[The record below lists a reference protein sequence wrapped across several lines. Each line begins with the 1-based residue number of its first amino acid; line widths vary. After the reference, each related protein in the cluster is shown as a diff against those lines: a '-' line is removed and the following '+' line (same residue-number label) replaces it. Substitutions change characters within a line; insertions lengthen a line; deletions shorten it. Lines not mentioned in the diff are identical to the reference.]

1 MKAHPGGHEAAFQ
14 MCSEVL
20 LQHSQR
26 SALAIAVS
34 AHSMGIF
41 DSCLH
46 TRTPMPAP
54 VTLCATPL
62 RVVFCGLS
70 CLHSGVPTA
79 HDQRVIYVL
88 RQRSCRLPSL
98 GR

>member
-14 MCSEVL
+14 MCAEVL

-26 SALAIAVS
+26 CALAIAVS

-62 RVVFCGLS
+62 RVVFCGLHVCTQE
-70 CLHSGVPTA
+70 CLLLMTSA
-79 HDQRVIYVL
+79 
-88 RQRSCRLPSL
+88 
-98 GR
+98 

>member
-26 SALAIAVS
+26 CALAIAVS

-46 TRTPMPAP
+46 THTSMPAP

-62 RVVFCGLS
+62 RVVFCGLHVCTQE
-70 CLHSGVPTA
+70 CLLLMTSA
-79 HDQRVIYVL
+79 
-88 RQRSCRLPSL
+88 
-98 GR
+98 